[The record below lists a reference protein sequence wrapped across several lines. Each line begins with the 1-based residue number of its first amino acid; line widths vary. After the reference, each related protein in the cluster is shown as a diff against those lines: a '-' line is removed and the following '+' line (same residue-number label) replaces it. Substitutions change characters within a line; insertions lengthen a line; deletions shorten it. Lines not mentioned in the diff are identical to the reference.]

1 MRTQNCTRTPDVA
14 VAGPVSMAVLAVGLL
29 VTMADVPMA
38 WVVWPLGYGVVL
50 PLAIGYAK
58 RRERT
63 SDGRDGTGRDDPL
76 AESKRRYVEGDI
88 DETEFEREVEATL
101 SREGSP

>member
-1 MRTQNCTRTPDVA
+1 
-14 VAGPVSMAVLAVGLL
+14 MAILAVGLV
-29 VTMADVPMA
+29 VTMADVPLA

-50 PLAIGYAK
+50 PLAVVYAK

-63 SDGRDGTGRDDPL
+63 SSTRSETRRTDPL

-88 DETEFEREVEATL
+88 GEAEFEREVEATL
-101 SREGSP
+101 SREESP